1 MSSFFKEDTIS
12 SKNVYELVIQLKSIQ
27 WKSLNVITFGQIQT
41 DNINQMIIIKNSSH
55 PLITAFSN
63 IQEIKKL

>member
-27 WKSLNVITFGQIQT
+27 WKSLNVITFGQTQT
-41 DNINQMIIIKNSSH
+41 DNINPMIIIKNSSH
-55 PLITAFSN
+55 PFITALSK
-63 IQEIKKL
+63 IQENKNL